1 LEAEEVGEV
10 GISDKVEAEA
20 TATGAFLPVAVLRG
34 GGPSHPGAAVAV
46 VAPIPGLLHPLAPG
60 LVLPLAPD
68 KYWALLHPQTRV
80 VKKKEEEIRTGQN
93 YVVFLNLSSSSSS
106 FSVVFLSLQPSHGRL
121 LDLWVDLE
129 DFCLC
134 LCCFNAREP
143 LCHLCFSPRG
153 FDG

>member
-1 LEAEEVGEV
+1 MGALEAEEVGEV

-68 KYWALLHPQTRV
+68 KYWALLHPQTRCV
-80 VKKKEEEIRTGQN
+80 VKKKRRNKNRTKLCGLLES
-93 YVVFLNLSSSSSS
+93 VFL
-106 FSVVFLSLQPSHGRL
+106 L
-121 LDLWVDLE
+121 LL
-129 DFCLC
+129 FF
-134 LCCFNAREP
+134 CCFSFTATLPWP
-143 LCHLCFSPRG
+143 LA
-153 FDG
+153 